1 MGFGSGFFKK
11 KKMKNNLSVPI
22 AIVIAGLIIGAA
34 LYFGS
39 NNKSDTGSNPADNQ
53 NNLANTPQQTSGPG
67 EISEKDHVLGN
78 PGADLSMFVY
88 SDLQCPYCRN
98 FHATLKQ
105 IIEDY
110 VKNSKVK
117 IIFRHFPLSMM
128 HPDAEKFAE
137 ATECAAE
144 LGGETK
150 FWDYMDKLIELDSSD
165 TSKVAE
171 VLGLDKTNFENCL
184 NSAKYADKIKGNLED
199 GINAGVQ
206 GTPTS
211 IIVDKK
217 GGKYPIFGALPYLS
231 TDPSL
236 YQALD
241 EAQRKILCTEEN
253 KNCGIKIA
261 IDKLLSQ

>member
-1 MGFGSGFFKK
+1 MGFGSGFLKK
-11 KKMKNNLSVPI
+11 KKMKNNLSIPI
-22 AIVIAGLIIGAA
+22 AVVIAGLIIGAA

-39 NNKSDTGSNPADNQ
+39 NNKSNIASNPAGNQ
-53 NNLANTPQQTSGPG
+53 NNPTNTPQQTSGPG
-67 EISEKDHVLGN
+67 EISDKDHVLGN

-105 IIEDY
+105 VIEDY
-110 VKNSKVK
+110 VKNAKVK

-171 VLGLDKTNFENCL
+171 EIGLDKTRFENCL

-199 GINAGVQ
+199 GVNAGVQ

-211 IIVDKK
+211 IIVSKDGKK
-217 GGKYPIFGALPYLS
+217 TPIAGALPYEQIKL
-231 TDPSL
+231 T
-236 YQALD
+236 LD
-241 EAQRKILCTEEN
+241 Q
-253 KNCGIKIA
+253 
-261 IDKLLSQ
+261 LLTK

>member
-1 MGFGSGFFKK
+1 
-11 KKMKNNLSVPI
+11 MKNNLSIPI
-22 AIVIAGLIIGAA
+22 AVVIAGLIIGAA

-39 NNKSDTGSNPADNQ
+39 NNKSNIASNPAGNQ
-53 NNLANTPQQTSGPG
+53 NNPTNTPQQTSGPG
-67 EISEKDHVLGN
+67 EISDKDHVLGN

-105 IIEDY
+105 VIEDY
-110 VKNSKVK
+110 VKNGKVK

-171 VLGLDKTNFENCL
+171 VLGLDKTSFENCVN
-184 NSAKYADKIKGNLED
+184 NSKYADKIKGNLED
-199 GINAGVQ
+199 GVNAGVQ

-211 IIVDKK
+211 IIVSKDGKK
-217 GGKYPIFGALPYLS
+217 TPIAGALPYEQIKL
-231 TDPSL
+231 T
-236 YQALD
+236 LD
-241 EAQRKILCTEEN
+241 Q
-253 KNCGIKIA
+253 
-261 IDKLLSQ
+261 LLTK

>member
-1 MGFGSGFFKK
+1 
-11 KKMKNNLSVPI
+11 MKNNLSVPI
-22 AIVIAGLIIGAA
+22 AIVIAGLIIGAG

-39 NNKSDTGSNPADNQ
+39 NNKSDTGSNPADSK
-53 NNLANTPQQTSGPG
+53 NNPANTPQQASGPG
-67 EISEKDHVLGN
+67 EISDKDHVLGN

-88 SDLQCPYCRN
+88 SDLQCLYCRR

-105 IIEDY
+105 VIEDY
-110 VKNSKVK
+110 VKNGKVK

-171 VLGLDKTNFENCL
+171 VLGLNKTNFENCL
-184 NSAKYADKIKGNLED
+184 NSAKYANKIKWDLED
-199 GINAGVQ
+199 GVSAGVQ
-206 GTPTS
+206 GTPSS
-211 IIVDKK
+211 IIVSKDGKK
-217 GGKYPIFGALPYLS
+217 TPIVGALPYEQIKL
-231 TDPSL
+231 
-236 YQALD
+236 ALD
-241 EAQRKILCTEEN
+241 Q
-253 KNCGIKIA
+253 
-261 IDKLLSQ
+261 LLTK